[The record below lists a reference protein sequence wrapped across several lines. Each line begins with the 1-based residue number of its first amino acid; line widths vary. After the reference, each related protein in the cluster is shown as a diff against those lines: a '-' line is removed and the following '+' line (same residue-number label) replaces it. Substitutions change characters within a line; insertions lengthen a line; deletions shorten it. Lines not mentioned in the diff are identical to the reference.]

1 MKKMNLLAV
10 PVGVACSWATQA
22 AAQNA
27 CEIARQV
34 IVADNDEYGR
44 LFNEGKTSARAL
56 KQDKDVCAAGLPGNL
71 HDDVAALEKEMRDA
85 QALKVACPGVERA
98 QTGADKL
105 IGLLEPKLES
115 ARAARDAVD
124 KTCPAK

>member
-1 MKKMNLLAV
+1 MKGVGLLAIL
-10 PVGVACSWATQA
+10 ACVMGTAQA
-22 AAQNA
+22 AAQSA

-34 IVADNDEYGR
+34 VAADNDEYGR
-44 LFNEGKTSARAL
+44 LFNEGKASARGL
-56 KQDKDVCAAGLPGNL
+56 NSDQDICAAKLSGNL

-85 QALKVACPGVERA
+85 QALKAACPGVERA

-105 IGLLEPKLES
+105 IALLQPKLES

-124 KTCPAK
+124 KTCPLK